1 MNSKSL
7 KKVIFI
13 IVIAFCFQSKTLN
26 AQTRVKKVIFQAFW
40 WDYWNNNFRFKWADY
55 ITELAPRLKSLG
67 VDAVWIPPNYKND
80 GPGSV
85 GYSPFDQY
93 DLGDKFQKGETASD
107 TVRTRSG
114 TKDELLRMIA
124 VLHANGIEVIQDA
137 VLNHSS
143 GAGNRGGGGGRDFT
157 TISQPW
163 NDGSTN
169 YYKNFRY
176 VSYGTPH
183 LDTSAAD
190 YWTRSGRWSKNIQNF
205 YPNPNNPA
213 VNTNSINTAY
223 FGPDMAYEQNSIG
236 QSTNIPTTG
245 SVTISGVTRQ
255 YFNPAQPNWYMFDQ
269 AKNWLGWYK
278 KQTGCDGWRW
288 DAVKHFGFD
297 LQRDASFL
305 TKYNL
310 GTGLNGGPT
319 MLNIGEWV
327 GTRGDVDYYAS
338 QMINTGTPGTG
349 APANEQLA
357 GGFDFG
363 LRAYGSTGNNGAIY
377 PMVLGGG
384 NFDMASIPGLQQTE
398 QFRFQDYP
406 GGIRVHKTIP
416 FVNSHDTYRPRFTND
431 GNYLANLGNS
441 AGWDESQELGG
452 NGKHIDPREPR
463 FAAANAIIAAIDGNP
478 CFYIE
483 DVFDIFSQNKR
494 WTHLPTSE
502 TDLPLRAD
510 VANIMKAHQA
520 LNFKDGDYG
529 VPTAQGGANAPFY
542 SNGSSQDHIV
552 FERSGKALI
561 GVTDAYFFTN
571 NNTTD
576 QQVWI
581 TVNNAWAPGTTLYD
595 YSGAHGV
602 TGRVIQPDRRFQ
614 VATAPN
620 GHFISNAFG
629 HGYSIW
635 APYPGGGTPTTVQDL
650 YNVLNNYTQPR
661 ATSTSQEWEMADDLG
676 DSHCASLGQGGHLP
690 ANSTNQRVVGKIF
703 VQGGT
708 QVTINPTLENAGT
721 NCIISF
727 QNLNGS
733 GNTTTAVGSGTD
745 VNYTAATNGWYTIK
759 IRQGSTAWPK
769 QKAWV
774 KVTYTAPTVVNTR
787 DATNNVKTKVAIW
800 TGNKGTTDISDCGNW
815 EEGITP
821 SDSTT
826 MIVSGFANPQPIINS
841 NLTVNALV
849 LMNEANVQISG
860 SNELI
865 VKGTVSNNGG
875 RISGSGA
882 LAFKSNNAGMGI
894 TGTSNLEVSNLTLNT
909 PYIEGINVSLV
920 NLTINN
926 NLNLI
931 SGKLNI
937 SSNDLILL
945 GTLTG
950 GNANSYIKTENS
962 NNATGFISRNL
973 ASESF
978 SFPVGNTNYTPVIIN
993 NTSSSTFGIF
1003 KVRCFESVLTN
1014 GLSGTAVVST
1024 GKLNKTWDI
1033 RTNISSGLNVT
1044 ATFNWNNL
1052 DEGNTFNRNS
1062 CRVAKNENGV
1072 LGWVPINNNTVAG
1085 GSNPYN
1091 LSAAGITSFSSFT
1104 VVSDNNILPVT
1115 WVSFTGRVVENKVVL
1130 NWETANE
1137 LNNKSFYVQKSE
1149 DGNNFKSIG
1158 YVNASNNAAA
1168 VYSFNDDYSGKLSYY
1183 RLVQEDKNGKT
1194 SYSKV
1199 VVINPLSIKHLVQIV
1214 PNPVINNVELIASN
1228 IRLDEQMSVEV
1239 IDSKGSRLAIYKGSF
1254 ATVKSSIQ
1262 KVLVNQAPGLYTFVI
1277 KAGDKV
1283 QNQKVIKQ

>member
-1 MNSKSL
+1 ML
-7 KKVIFI
+7 KKYTKSVCFILVLIFCLQ
-13 IVIAFCFQSKTLN
+13 VNQAN

-55 ITELAPRLKSLG
+55 ITELAPRLKALG

-93 DLGDKFQKGETASD
+93 DLGDKYQKGETASD

-143 GAGNRGGGGGRDFT
+143 GAGNRGGAGGRDFT
-157 TISQPW
+157 TTSQPW

-169 YYKNFRY
+169 YFKNFRY
-176 VSYGTPH
+176 VSYATPH

-213 VNTNSINTAY
+213 VNTNEINSVY

-236 QSTNIPTTG
+236 RSTNIPTSG
-245 SVTISGVTRQ
+245 SVTISGVTRD
-255 YFNPAQPNWYMFDQ
+255 YFNPVQPNWYMFDN
-269 AKNWLGWYK
+269 ARDWLGWYK

-297 LQRDASFL
+297 LQRTASYY
-305 TKYNL
+305 TKYGL
-310 GTGLNGGPT
+310 GAGLNGGPT

-338 QMINTGTPGTG
+338 QMIHTGTPGTG
-349 APANEQLA
+349 APTNEQLA

-384 NFDMASIPGLQQTE
+384 NFDMAQIPGMQQTE
-398 QFRFQDYP
+398 AFRYQDYP

-416 FVNSHDTYRPRFTND
+416 FVNSHDTYRPRYTTT

-494 WTHLPTSE
+494 WTHLPTNE
-502 TDLPLRAD
+502 TDLPLRGD

-529 VPTAQGGANAPFY
+529 VPTAQGGANAPFF

-552 FERSGKALI
+552 FERTGKALI
-561 GVTDAYFFTN
+561 GVTDAYMFTN

-576 QQVWI
+576 QQVWV
-581 TVNNAWAPGTTLYD
+581 TVNNAWTPGTVLYD

-602 TGRVIQPDRRFQ
+602 TGRTIQPDRRFH

-620 GHFISNAFG
+620 GHFITNAFG

-635 APYPGGGTPTTVQDL
+635 APYPGGGTPATVQDL

-661 ATSTSQEWEMADDLG
+661 ATSTTQEWEMADDLG

-690 ANSTNQRVVGKIF
+690 ANSTNQRVAGKIF
-703 VQGGT
+703 VQNGT
-708 QVTINPTLENAGT
+708 TVTINVLLENAASQ
-721 NCIISF
+721 CIVMLED
-727 QNLNGS
+727 LNGMGS
-733 GNTTTAVGSGTD
+733 TAQLPSNGSAVFVVSGT
-745 VNYTAATNGWYTIK
+745 GWRTIK
-759 IRQGSTAWPK
+759 IRQANNTTAR
-769 QKAWV
+769 QKAWI
-774 KVTYTAPTVVNTR
+774 KATYTAPAVVNTR
-787 DATNNVKTKVAIW
+787 DEANSVRTKVAIW
-800 TGNKGTTDISDCGNW
+800 TGNKGTSNVSDCGNW
-815 EEGITP
+815 EEGIFPT
-821 SDSTT
+821 DSTT
-826 MIVSGFANPQPIINS
+826 TIVSGLSNPQPIFNANATMTIQ
-841 NLTVNALV
+841 NLSLKEGA
-849 LMNEANVQISG
+849 APQIG
-860 SNELI
+860 NGVKLI
-865 VKGTVSNNGG
+865 VKGIVSSNGG
-875 RISGSGA
+875 NIVGA
-882 LAFKSNNAGMGI
+882 GTLSMGGTLAGQSIG
-894 TGTSNLEVSNLTLNT
+894 GTANLSVSNLEVNNPNGFNISGIDVTVTGNLTFTNGL
-909 PYIEGINVSLV
+909 I
-920 NLTINN
+920 TINN
-926 NLNLI
+926 NALNVNTY
-931 SGKLNI
+931 SGASTTSYI
-937 SSNDLILL
+937 R
-945 GTLTG
+945 TT
-950 GNANSYIKTENS
+950 NANS
-962 NNATGFISRNL
+962 ATGFVTKL
-973 ASESF
+973 LGSESF
-978 SFPVGNTNYTPVIIN
+978 IFPVGNANYSPVTIN
-993 NTSSSTFGIF
+993 NTSSSSNSTFS
-1003 KVRCFESVLTN
+1003 VRCFDNVLTN
-1014 GLSGTAVVST
+1014 GLTGSTVSST
-1024 GKLNKTWDI
+1024 GRLNKTWDI
-1033 RTNISSGLNVT
+1033 RSSATSGLNVS
-1044 ATFNWNNL
+1044 ATFNWNAA
-1052 DEGNTFNRNS
+1052 DEGATFNRNS
-1062 CRVAKNENGV
+1062 CRVAKNENGG
-1072 LGWVPINNNTVAG
+1072 LGWAPINNNTVAG

-1091 LSAAGITSFSSFT
+1091 LSAAGITSFSTFT
-1104 VVSDNNILPVT
+1104 VVSDNTILPVT
-1115 WVSFTGRVVENKVVL
+1115 WVSFSGRIVEQKVVL

-1137 LNNKSFYVQKSE
+1137 VNNKGFYVQKSE
-1149 DGNNFKSIG
+1149 DGTNFKQIG
-1158 YVNASNNAAA
+1158 YVAASNNAAA
-1168 VYSFNDDYSGKLSYY
+1168 VYSFNDDYTGKISYY
-1183 RLVQEDKNGKT
+1183 RLLQEDKNGKT
-1194 SYSKV
+1194 SFSKV
-1199 VVINPLSIKHLVQIV
+1199 VVINPSSIKQLVQIV
-1214 PNPVINNVELIASN
+1214 PNPVVNNVELIANN
-1228 IRLDEQMSVEV
+1228 IRLDEQLSVEV
-1239 IDSKGSRLAIYKGSF
+1239 ITAKGSRLAVYKGSF
-1254 ATVKSSIQ
+1254 AVVKSSIQ
-1262 KVLVNQAPGLYTFVI
+1262 KVLVNQPAGLYTFVI
-1277 KAGDKV
+1277 KAGEKV
-1283 QNQKVIKQ
+1283 QHYKVIKQ

>member
-1 MNSKSL
+1 MFLLVLVCTFATTS
-7 KKVIFI
+7 
-13 IVIAFCFQSKTLN
+13 LN

-55 ITELAPRLKSLG
+55 ITELAPRLKALG
-67 VDAVWIPPNYKND
+67 VDAVWIPPNLKND

-85 GYSPFDQY
+85 GYSPFDHY
-93 DLGDKFQKGETASD
+93 DIGDKYQKGETASD

-124 VLHANGIEVIQDA
+124 VLHANGIEVIQDV
-137 VLNHSS
+137 VLNHMS
-143 GAGNRGGGGGRDFT
+143 GAGNRGGAGGRDFT
-157 TISQPW
+157 SISQPW

-169 YYKNFRY
+169 YFKNFRY
-176 VSYGTPH
+176 VSYATPH
-183 LDTSAAD
+183 LDTSTAD

-236 QSTNIPTTG
+236 QSTNIPTSG
-245 SVTISGVTRQ
+245 SVTISGVSRQ
-255 YFNPAQPNWYMFDQ
+255 YFNPAQPNWYMFDN
-269 AKNWLGWYK
+269 ARNWLGWYK
-278 KQTGCDGWRW
+278 KQTGSDGWRW

-305 TKYNL
+305 TKYGL
-310 GTGLNGGPT
+310 GDEINGSIT

-338 QMINTGTPGTG
+338 QMINTGTPGPG

-398 QFRFQDYP
+398 TYRYQDYP
-406 GGIRVHKTIP
+406 GGIRIHKTIP

-431 GNYLANLGNS
+431 GNYLAALGNS

-502 TDLPLRAD
+502 VDLPLRGD

-529 VPTAQGGANAPFY
+529 VPTAQGGANAPFF

-561 GVTDAYFFTN
+561 GVTDAFMFTN
-571 NNTTD
+571 NNSTD
-576 QQVWI
+576 QQVWV
-581 TVNNAWAPGTTLYD
+581 TVNNAWTPGTVLYD

-602 TGRVIQPDRRFQ
+602 TGRTIQNDRRFH

-635 APYPGGGTPTTVQDL
+635 APYPGGGAPATVQDL

-661 ATSTSQEWEMADDLG
+661 GVTTTQEWEMADDLG

-703 VQGGT
+703 VQAGT
-708 QVTINPTLENAGT
+708 SVTINVRLENAASQCT
-721 NCIISF
+721 IMLAD
-727 QNLNGS
+727 LNGNGSTSQLAHNQSTIFNVSSS
-733 GNTTTAVGSGTD
+733 G
-745 VNYTAATNGWYTIK
+745 WRTIK
-759 IRQGSTAWPK
+759 IRQANNSTAR

-774 KVTYTAPTVVNTR
+774 KVTYTAPAVVNTR
-787 DATNNVKTKVAIW
+787 DAANSVRTKVAIW
-800 TGNKGTTDISDCGNW
+800 TGNKGTSDIQDCGNW
-815 EEGITP
+815 EEGIFPT
-821 SDSTT
+821 DSTT
-826 MIVSGFANPQPIINS
+826 TIISGLSNPQPIFNA
-841 NLTVNALV
+841 NATVTVRNLV
-849 LMNEANVQISG
+849 LQEGAAPQIG
-860 SNELI
+860 NGVTLI
-865 VKGTVSNNGG
+865 VLGTVSNNGG
-875 RISGSGA
+875 SISGLGTLS
-882 LAFKSNNAGMGI
+882 MG
-894 TGTSNLEVSNLTLNT
+894 GTTVGQAIGGSSRLSVSNLDVNNPFGFAINDIDVAVTGNLQFRNGIINLNNNELSLNT
-909 PYIEGINVSLV
+909 Y
-920 NLTINN
+920 
-926 NLNLI
+926 
-931 SGKLNI
+931 SGAA
-937 SSNDLILL
+937 SNRFIR
-945 GTLTG
+945 T
-950 GNANSYIKTENS
+950 ANSNT
-962 NNATGFISRNL
+962 ATGFVARNL
-973 ASESF
+973 ALESF
-978 SFPVGNTNYTPVIIN
+978 TFPVGNTNYTPVTIN
-993 NTSSSTFGIF
+993 NTASSTFGIF
-1003 KVRCFESVLTN
+1003 RVRCFDNVLTN
-1014 GLSGTAVVST
+1014 GLTGTTVASA
-1024 GKLNKTWDI
+1024 GRLNKTWDI
-1033 RTNISSGLNVT
+1033 RTNISSGLNATTTFQWNT
-1044 ATFNWNNL
+1044 A
-1052 DEGNTFNRNS
+1052 DEGAGFTRNS
-1062 CRVAKNENGV
+1062 CQIIKNENAGA
-1072 LGWVPINNNTVAG
+1072 GWAAANNLTIAS

-1091 LSAAGITSFSSFT
+1091 LSAAGITSFSTFT
-1104 VVSDNNILPVT
+1104 VASDNAILPVT
-1115 WVSFTGRVVENKVVL
+1115 WVNFAGRVVEQKVVL

-1137 LNNKSFYVQKSE
+1137 VNNKGFYVQKSE
-1149 DGNNFKSIG
+1149 DGSNFKKIG
-1158 YVNASNNAAA
+1158 FVAATNNATAK
-1168 VYSFNDDYSGKLSYY
+1168 YSFNDDYTGKLTYY
-1183 RLVQEDKNGKT
+1183 RLQQEDKNGKT
-1194 SYSKV
+1194 SYSKI
-1199 VVINPLSIKHLVQIV
+1199 VVINPTSIKQLVQIV
-1214 PNPVINNVELIASN
+1214 PNPVINNVELIANN
-1228 IRLDEQMSVEV
+1228 IRLDEQISVEV
-1239 IDSKGSRLAIYKGSF
+1239 VDAKGSRLAVYKGSF